1 MVCTENDFI
10 FGVYSNVHKY
20 LYMYVC
26 DHRKARR
33 IHTEM
38 LTVGISASQH
48 YMFDFFFCSLFW
60 FTMNTYMFSR
70 NQKKTRTV
78 FEIDRKMFLENIQ
91 SKMLMLKGEN

>member
-38 LTVGISASQH
+38 LTVGISAS
-48 YMFDFFFCSLFW
+48 
-60 FTMNTYMFSR
+60 
-70 NQKKTRTV
+70 
-78 FEIDRKMFLENIQ
+78 
-91 SKMLMLKGEN
+91 

>member
-33 IHTEM
+33 THTEM
-38 LTVGISASQH
+38 VMPITGEGGILL
-48 YMFDFFFCSLFW
+48 YMP
-60 FTMNTYMFSR
+60 N
-70 NQKKTRTV
+70 V
-78 FEIDRKMFLENIQ
+78 FIVNFL
-91 SKMLMLKGEN
+91 